1 MARRSLW
8 RRFRRATRGPR
19 NAFLAH
25 AFMAIGRVIG
35 ALPVSLGLALG
46 RALGTAA
53 YPLLGTPRRFGLEH
67 LAIAFPELSPA
78 ARRSVLRSTFRH
90 AGQSFVELCLW
101 PKLAL
106 RPDYVAVE
114 GIEAVSAALAQGRGL
129 LAVAGHVGNWEL
141 LAATMAARG
150 YPITVVARRVHET
163 RFHALIARFRT
174 GAGLEVLLRDDP
186 AFLGTVRDAL
196 RRNRIVALLVDQDTG
211 HGAGVFVPFFGR
223 LARTPPGA
231 ALIALRT
238 RAPIVTA
245 FIERRAEGGH
255 LIRVR
260 PVPLAGRRGRGEVT
274 ALTAALT
281 AAIEAQ
287 IRRAPAE
294 WVWWHERWRRQPGGA
309 LDAPRAAR
317 VHDATA
323 LRRGALRGSSGALAR
338 QES

>member
-1 MARRSLW
+1 
-8 RRFRRATRGPR
+8 
-19 NAFLAH
+19 
-25 AFMAIGRVIG
+25 
-35 ALPVSLGLALG
+35 
-46 RALGTAA
+46 
-53 YPLLGTPRRFGLEH
+53 
-67 LAIAFPELSPA
+67 
-78 ARRSVLRSTFRH
+78 
-90 AGQSFVELCLW
+90 
-101 PKLAL
+101 
-106 RPDYVAVE
+106 
-114 GIEAVSAALAQGRGL
+114 
-129 LAVAGHVGNWEL
+129 
-141 LAATMAARG
+141 
-150 YPITVVARRVHET
+150 
-163 RFHALIARFRT
+163 
-174 GAGLEVLLRDDP
+174 
-186 AFLGTVRDAL
+186 
-196 RRNRIVALLVDQDTG
+196 
-211 HGAGVFVPFFGR
+211 FGR

-294 WVWWHERWRRQPGGA
+294 WVWWHERWRRQPGGGLA
-309 LDAPRAAR
+309 SPRKAR

-323 LRRGALRGSSGALAR
+323 LRRAALRASSEALAR